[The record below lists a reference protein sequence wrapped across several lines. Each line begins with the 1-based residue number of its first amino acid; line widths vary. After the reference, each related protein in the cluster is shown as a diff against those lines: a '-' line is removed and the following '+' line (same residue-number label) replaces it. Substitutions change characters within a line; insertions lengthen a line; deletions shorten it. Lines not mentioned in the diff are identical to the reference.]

1 VATLWVRY
9 RNGDTDAWRLTDN
22 LAADLEKFALD
33 LMHASAV
40 REVIHFP
47 VVSVEED
54 APTYVFGIVSLRPE
68 DVVAWHL
75 EGLANEAT
83 AAALWAEMEGPTE
96 NE

>member
-22 LAADLEKFALD
+22 LATDLRKFALD

-54 APTYVFGIVSLRPE
+54 APTYVFGFVSLRTE

-83 AAALWAEMEGPTE
+83 AAALWAEMEGPTGSE
-96 NE
+96 

>member
-1 VATLWVRY
+1 VAFDRQPRYGSPEVRA
-9 RNGDTDAWRLTDN
+9 RSDAR
-22 LAADLEKFALD
+22 
-33 LMHASAV
+33 V
-40 REVIHFP
+40 RSPRGIHFP

-54 APTYVFGIVSLRPE
+54 APTYVFGFVSLRPE

-96 NE
+96 SE